1 MNNDAL
7 RSGIKLILVFLTL
20 IVVLFTWVTGQF
32 GDPQNL
38 MLITILTLGTIVI
51 FFIANVMERNER
63 RKRREQQ
70 ESIKRPA
77 PPPGSKP
84 QKRSDAS
91 FSLKEKK
98 SGLTWGGG
106 NIKASTATRGTKR
119 KFLGR

>member
-1 MNNDAL
+1 MINESF
-7 RSGIKLILVFLTL
+7 RSAIKLILVFLTL
-20 IVVLFTWVTGQF
+20 AVFLFTWLTGQL

-38 MLITILTLGTIVI
+38 TLIGILLISTLTA
-51 FFIANVMERNER
+51 FIILNIIERSER
-63 RKRREQQ
+63 RRRRRER
-70 ESIKRPA
+70 ESVKRPA

-119 KFLGR
+119 KFLGK

>member
-1 MNNDAL
+1 MNNDAF
-7 RSGIKLILVFLTL
+7 RSAIKLILVFLT
-20 IVVLFTWVTGQF
+20 IMVFLFTWLTGQL

-38 MLITILTLGTIVI
+38 TLILILAMATIVT
-51 FFIANVMERNER
+51 FFVLNALER
-63 RKRREQQ
+63 RERSKRRERQ

-77 PPPGSKP
+77 PTTGDKP
-84 QKRSDAS
+84 QKRSDVS

-119 KFLGR
+119 KFLGK

>member
-1 MNNDAL
+1 MNNDAF
-7 RSGIKLILVFLTL
+7 RSAIKLILVFLT
-20 IVVLFTWVTGQF
+20 ITVFLFTWLTGQL

-38 MLITILTLGTIVI
+38 TLIVI
-51 FFIANVMERNER
+51 LVMATIAAFFILNALER
-63 RKRREQQ
+63 RERSKRRESQ

-77 PPPGSKP
+77 PAPGDKP
-84 QKRSDAS
+84 QRRSDVS

-119 KFLGR
+119 KFLGK